1 MGEKSKKPRK
11 NYVSEVD
18 IATLLQRYNATT
30 VLTLLQEV
38 AQVQD
43 YRIDWDFLAKKT
55 TTGIS
60 NPREYQMIWR
70 HLAYRDT
77 LLDKVDNVTQPLD
90 DDSDLE
96 CELEAFPAVSSD
108 ALAEAAAC
116 VKVLIASGGPSDPT
130 GSTMEAP
137 LTINI
142 PKSQMSNAPD
152 SLHSNAF
159 ALGTNITVPISVQ
172 KQSITSAS
180 SSEVVDSTSAANA
193 NLPRRKRKPWS
204 TAEDMELIA
213 AVQKCGEGN
222 WANIL
227 KSDFKGDRTASQ
239 LSQRWAIIRKRKVKQ
254 TVASSS
260 QHAEAQIAAN
270 RAVNLALQ
278 DVVKSPPSI
287 MSGTN
292 GNSGQS
298 TAAETSS
305 AFTAKA
311 AAQPDVV
318 VAGQQSGLSKS
329 RGAAPKKPTTK
340 ATLSPDS
347 KLKAAA
353 ATKATISPD
362 SMLKAAAFAAGAR
375 IATGSDAATLLK
387 AAQSKNAHHIKPGV
401 HFFRTGMGPKPLS
414 AHSSSPGNPQAGGI
428 QQVPGPTKM
437 ATPIIQPIL
446 AATAPGSTTA
456 AQVKSATIPLST
468 SKVDGKAE
476 EDSTSISTAS
486 TVKEQLVEHQ
496 AGVQLRRPN
505 VQTKGEE
512 TSSPGTVL
520 KDAPQDQGN
529 LGTSIRDQLEGG
541 QTLVLVKPSEEPTSG
556 DKVSATADALI
567 QPAQEG
573 FSDAPSFDVAGSN
586 GHVGQEATTKSEGTS
601 KDNVEHASVEET
613 FDNNEEISEIKN
625 TTLNEEDPVPMDIDG
640 NAGLKNVKEPEV
652 QNGLPA

>member
-116 VKVLIASGGPSDPT
+116 VK
-130 GSTMEAP
+130 
-137 LTINI
+137 
-142 PKSQMSNAPD
+142 
-152 SLHSNAF
+152 
-159 ALGTNITVPISVQ
+159 
-172 KQSITSAS
+172 
-180 SSEVVDSTSAANA
+180 
-193 NLPRRKRKPWS
+193 
-204 TAEDMELIA
+204 
-213 AVQKCGEGN
+213 
-222 WANIL
+222 
-227 KSDFKGDRTASQ
+227 
-239 LSQRWAIIRKRKVKQ
+239 RWAIIRKRKVKQ